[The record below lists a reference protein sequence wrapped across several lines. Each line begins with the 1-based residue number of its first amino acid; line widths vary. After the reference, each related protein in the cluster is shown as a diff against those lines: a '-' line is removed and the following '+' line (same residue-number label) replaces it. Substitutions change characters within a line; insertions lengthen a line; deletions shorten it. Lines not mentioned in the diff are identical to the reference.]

1 MEDMKKHREEELREL
16 ANKGWGALS
25 WIKLSEPLEVSKDP
39 DYGLVFED
47 ALVFSFVKLVG
58 KAFEDESRVLYGE
71 AELC

>member
-1 MEDMKKHREEELREL
+1 ME
-16 ANKGWGALS
+16 

-39 DYGLVFED
+39 HYDLVFED

-71 AELC
+71 AGLC